1 MWVPSTSSKLGLAFT
16 FQTCC
21 VNGLCNATY
30 MKSLE
35 FFKRTFQHGLKAK
48 ELLHVWCH
56 LPKLELTIS
65 EEGNM
70 ENRLTFPQ
78 NPCFVTG
85 NSLKVFFGLWYVFL
99 QYRCNIPQ
107 LLMNFCQHPTNSN
120 AAHRQ

>member
-21 VNGLCNATY
+21 VNGLYNATY
-30 MKSLE
+30 MKSLG
-35 FFKRTFQHGLKAK
+35 FFKRTFQRGLKAKNNK

-56 LPKLELTIS
+56 LPKLGLTIS
-65 EEGNM
+65 AEVNM

-85 NSLKVFFGLWYVFL
+85 NSLKVCFGLWYVFL
-99 QYRCNIPQ
+99 
-107 LLMNFCQHPTNSN
+107 
-120 AAHRQ
+120 